1 MTSLRTTLKKVFRN
15 VKNLKSSMVLGPSDV
30 IGKDYDILI
39 VDEAHRLNRR
49 VNITNMKDV
58 YKRQAI
64 QFSLSFGIF
73 IDFPFLVTCFVLL

>member
-49 VNITNMKDV
+49 VNIT
-58 YKRQAI
+58 
-64 QFSLSFGIF
+64 
-73 IDFPFLVTCFVLL
+73 